1 MSKEESG
8 VSGVGPA
15 QADSFVPRSS
25 GTTPLAQPPRDAIV
39 CLPGL
44 GYGEG
49 VSLADVGR
57 RLAVAFDNASPSRLS
72 FRTEAEHTRTHNGQK
87 YQTVTLICRD
97 GSKETPL
104 LDLYGFDY
112 RESLAGDL
120 HKKAPPSQ
128 ILSIALTLL
137 LNTWTLLRAITRR
150 SQSFSQKAQV
160 FYGTFLF
167 GMAFLYI
174 VLLIGTVFLG
184 VDQLTTGALQP
195 APSAA
200 AATDE
205 TLLQHLKHNW
215 LLVLQTGM
223 VSVPL
228 LGLFMQFNLKE
239 ALSKVAPTLAAAT
252 NYLSAGAHRARIS
265 GELLRLVDCL
275 DEQTEV
281 RYRKIHLLAYSFG
294 SIVAL
299 DTLFPQESSPS
310 RKMQRID
317 TLVTIGCPADFVRTY
332 WPEYFERRTGFIDAP
347 KRWLNVYA
355 ELDVLGSNFLDENPR
370 GPDVPAGVQTLIGN
384 QTVLRRPLETDNVR
398 FGPAAHGRHTFLDW
412 AGFLGFRIHS
422 TYWDRESDH
431 AVSCFEPL
439 IERMFGSDP
448 LPPAKASDSH
458 APTRAL
464 SSTG

>member
-1 MSKEESG
+1 
-8 VSGVGPA
+8 VVPA
-15 QADSFVPRSS
+15 QPDSFVPRSS
-25 GTTPLAQPPRDAIV
+25 ATTPLSQAPREAIV

-44 GYGEG
+44 GYGAG

-97 GSKETPL
+97 GNKETPL

-120 HKKAPPSQ
+120 HKKTPPTQ
-128 ILSIALTLL
+128 ILSIAFTLL

-167 GMAFLYI
+167 GLAFVYI
-174 VLLIGTVFLG
+174 LLLLGTVVLG
-184 VDQLTTGALQP
+184 VDQLATGALQP
-195 APSAA
+195 DASAA
-200 AATDE
+200 VVGAAVQE
-205 TLLQHLKHNW
+205 SFFQHLKHNW

-228 LGLFMQFNLKE
+228 CGLFFQFNLKE

-265 GELLRLVDCL
+265 GELLRLIDCL
-275 DEQTEV
+275 DEQNEV

-310 RKMQRID
+310 RKLERVD
-317 TLVTIGCPADFVRTY
+317 TLV
-332 WPEYFERRTGFIDAP
+332 IDAP
-347 KRWLNVYA
+347 DDELCVYR
-355 ELDVLGSNFLDENPR
+355 ER
-370 GPDVPAGVQTLIGN
+370 GIEV
-384 QTVLRRPLETDNVR
+384 VR
-398 FGPAAHGRHTFLDW
+398 A
-412 AGFLGFRIHS
+412 
-422 TYWDRESDH
+422 
-431 AVSCFEPL
+431 
-439 IERMFGSDP
+439 
-448 LPPAKASDSH
+448 
-458 APTRAL
+458 
-464 SSTG
+464 